1 MLERN
6 HQKLQKDF
14 EKWLE
19 VLLDQNSILSGLP
32 VQQNTLKESQRSNL
46 NTVNISGI
54 SSSSK
59 SVLKNNGIYYNSNR
73 NLQSLI
79 QKLKRI

>member
-19 VLLDQNSILSGLP
+19 VLLNQNSILAGAP
-32 VQQNTLKESQRSNL
+32 IQNTLKESQRSNL
-46 NTVNISGI
+46 NTLNLSGI
-54 SSSSK
+54 TNSSK
-59 SVLKNNGIYYNSNR
+59 SVINKTKYILKFLEI
-73 NLQSLI
+73 
-79 QKLKRI
+79 LKT